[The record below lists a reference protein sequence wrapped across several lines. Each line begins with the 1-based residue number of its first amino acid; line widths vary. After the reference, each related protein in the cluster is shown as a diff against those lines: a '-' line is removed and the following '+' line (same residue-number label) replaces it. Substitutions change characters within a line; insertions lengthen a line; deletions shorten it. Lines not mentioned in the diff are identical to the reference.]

1 MYLQQ
6 THMPKFIHLRNH
18 TEYSLCSGAIRIKQ
32 LVKTAKENK
41 IPALSITDSNNMF
54 GALEFSIMCS
64 GAGIQPIIGCELI
77 IDANPLLTNSTVQ
90 SKDKLE
96 ENFCKIVVI
105 AKTDE
110 GFLNLMSLL
119 SQSYLRRQDKIT
131 PHIDL
136 KTFSEKNEGIIVLSG
151 GSNGILGK
159 AILNEKI
166 DKTDKI
172 IDYFLENFG
181 DNFYMEI
188 QRHGWND
195 EISTEPYFLE
205 MAQKYNIPLVAT
217 NDCYF
222 IEKDMFEAQDA
233 LTCIGTQRFVIEN
246 NRPKLTPEHYFKS
259 EDEMVELFK
268 DIPEAVEN
276 TINIAKRIST
286 MAYTRKPTLPHYDLP
301 EGVSEADEMERI
313 AREGLEDR
321 LKQKFIVDD
330 IKTPE
335 EQEKV
340 REEYTKQLEFELGV
354 IKQMDFPG
362 YFLIVADF
370 IVWSKTHGVPIGP
383 GRGSGAGSVVAWS
396 MKITDL
402 DPIKFELF
410 FERFLNP
417 ERVSMPDFD
426 VDFCQ
431 RGRARSIEY
440 VQNKYGKDMVAQIV
454 TFGKLQSKAV
464 IRDVGRVLGMGYS
477 DVDKISKVIPFDSN
491 LEEALA
497 MDEDLRVKR
506 QTDGEIGKL
515 FDIAIKLEGLNRHSS
530 MHAAGI
536 VIGDKPLEQICP
548 LYFDD
553 SAEMPVVQYDK
564 HWCEEV
570 GLVKFD
576 FLGLKTLTVIKDAL
590 DFIKNIKNVDVD
602 IDNIRLDDKETFEL
616 MKKADTLAVFQIE
629 SSGMKSMLKQIK
641 PDNIEDII
649 ALISLYRPGPMD
661 SIPTYIKRKHGDE
674 SIEYMH
680 PKMEPILKNTYGII
694 IYQEQVMNIAKSLA
708 GYSLGGADLL
718 RRAMGKKIPE
728 IMAQQRGV
736 FVEGCKNFSNI
747 DETKGNEIF
756 DLLAKFAE
764 YGFNKAHAAAYS
776 FISYQTA
783 YLKAHFPV
791 EFMTATLNMEANDT
805 NKINYYLQDIKKH
818 KIIILPPDINK
829 SDPYFK
835 VELIDIEGKRNK
847 QDIYYYGNKELAIR
861 YGLGIIKGVGIDLTE
876 NIKEEIRKNGEF
888 KSIFDFC
895 GRVGTKIVNKKT
907 IESLA
912 KSGAFDS
919 IHENRKQIHD
929 SCEILSSYARSKEE
943 ERNSIQISLFGD
955 LMDNNLSLLPKLVNT
970 DDWLGYDKYQKE
982 FEAFGFYLKNHPLD
996 TIRDELI
1003 AKGIT
1008 FFNEIEEKS
1017 IEDNSIIK
1025 MAGVIISTSIKS
1037 SDKGRYAYISLSDPT
1052 GLAEVSLFN
1061 GDLITEH
1068 KDWLDDKE
1076 HHQLVFE
1083 CQIRKDE
1090 STMRINARDFW
1101 LLDDYLKN
1109 TAEGVE
1115 KVKVI
1120 KKRTPEDFKNYKK
1133 KKEESVSETVV
1144 KEYTLFN
1151 EVKIYVENDKC
1162 LDDLER
1168 ILGKAHFPEK
1178 EKHTKIEFITVDNV
1192 IALPDEYCITEV
1204 ELGRIKGTYGVGK
1217 VEEN

>member
-1 MYLQQ
+1 MA
-6 THMPKFIHLRNH
+6 KFIHLRNH

-32 LVKTAKENK
+32 LVKIAKENK

-64 GAGIQPIIGCELI
+64 SAGIQPIIGCELI
-77 IDANPLLTNSTVQ
+77 IDANPLLTNSVIQ
-90 SKDKLE
+90 NKDKLE

-119 SQSYLRRQDKIT
+119 SQSYLKRQDKIT

-136 KTFSEKNEGIIVLSG
+136 KTFSEKSNGIIVLSG
-151 GSNGILGK
+151 GSSGVLGK

-166 DKTDKI
+166 DKIDKI
-172 IDYFLENFG
+172 IEYFLNSFG

-188 QRHGWND
+188 QRHGWNE
-195 EISTEPYFLE
+195 EIKTEPYFLE
-205 MAQKYNIPLVAT
+205 IAQKHNIPLVAT

-233 LTCIGTQRFVIEN
+233 LTCIGTQRFVSES
-246 NRPKLTPEHYFKS
+246 NRPKLTPEHYFKT
-259 EDEMVELFK
+259 EDEMIDLFR
-268 DIPEAVEN
+268 DIPEAIEN

-497 MDEDLRVKR
+497 MDEDLRRNR
-506 QTDGEIGKL
+506 QEDGEIDKL

-590 DFIKNIKNVDVD
+590 DFIKAIKNIDID
-602 IDNIRLDDKETFEL
+602 IDNIRLDDKETFDL
-616 MKKADTLAVFQIE
+616 MKDADTLAVFQIE

-661 SIPTYIKRKHGDE
+661 SIPTYIKRKHRRE
-674 SIEYMH
+674 PIEYMH

-747 DETKGNEIF
+747 DEKKGNEIF

-791 EFMTATLNMEANDT
+791 EFMTATLNMESKDT
-805 NKINYYLQDIKKH
+805 DKINYYLQDIKKH
-818 KIIILPPDINK
+818 KITILPPDINK

-847 QDIYYYGNKELAIR
+847 PDIYYYENKELAIR

-876 NIKEEIRKNGEF
+876 NIKEEINKNGEF
-888 KSIFDFC
+888 KTIFDFC

-919 IHENRKQIHD
+919 IHKNRKQIHD

-955 LMDNNLSLLPKLVNT
+955 LIDSNTSALPKLVNT
-970 DDWLGYDKYQKE
+970 DDWIGYDKYQKE

-996 TIRDELI
+996 TIKDELI

-1008 FFNEIEEKS
+1008 FFNEIEET
-1017 IEDNSIIK
+1017 IENNSIIK

-1037 SDKGRYAYISLSDPT
+1037 NNKGRYAYISLSDPT

-1061 GDLITEH
+1061 GDLITKH

-1109 TAEGVE
+1109 TTEGVE
-1115 KVKVI
+1115 KVRVI

-1133 KKEESVSETVV
+1133 KKEEVKTEIVT
-1144 KEYTLFN
+1144 KEYNLFS
-1151 EVKIYVENDKC
+1151 EVKIHIENDKC
-1162 LDDLER
+1162 LKDLSIIFE
-1168 ILGKAHFPEK
+1168 KAHFPEK
-1178 EKHTKIEFITVDNV
+1178 EKHTKVEFVTADSLIQ
-1192 IALPDEYCITEV
+1192 LPDEYCITEV
-1204 ELGRIKGTYGVGK
+1204 ELNRIKGTFGIGK
-1217 VEEN
+1217 VEGKN

>member
-1 MYLQQ
+1 MA
-6 THMPKFIHLRNH
+6 KFIHLRNH

-32 LVKTAKENK
+32 LVKIAKENK

-77 IDANPLLTNSTVQ
+77 IDANPLLTNSIIQ

-96 ENFCKIVVI
+96 ENFCKIIVI

-151 GSNGILGK
+151 GSSGVLGK

-166 DKTDKI
+166 DKIDKI
-172 IDYFLENFG
+172 IDYFLNSFG

-195 EISTEPYFLE
+195 EIVTEPYFLE
-205 MAQKYNIPLVAT
+205 MAEKYNIPLIAT

-233 LTCIGTQRFVIEN
+233 LTCIGTQRFVTED
-246 NRPKLTPEHYFKS
+246 NRAKLTPEHYFKT

-313 AREGLEDR
+313 ARKGLEDR

-497 MDEDLRVKR
+497 MDEDLRMKR

-590 DFIKNIKNVDVD
+590 DFIKNIKNIDVD
-602 IDNIRLDDKETFEL
+602 IDNIRLDDKETFDL
-616 MKKADTLAVFQIE
+616 MKEADTLAVFQIE

-661 SIPTYIKRKHGDE
+661 SIPTYIKRKHGIE
-674 SIEYMH
+674 PIEYMH

-747 DETKGNEIF
+747 DEKKGNEIF

-791 EFMTATLNMEANDT
+791 EFMTSTLNMESKDT
-805 NKINYYLQDIKKH
+805 DKINYYLQDIKKH
-818 KIIILPPDINK
+818 KIAILPPDINK

-847 QDIYYYGNKELAIR
+847 PDIYYYGDKELAIR

-876 NIKEEIRKNGEF
+876 NIKEEIRKNGKF
-888 KSIFDFC
+888 KTIFDFC

-955 LMDNNLSLLPKLVNT
+955 LMNDNTNMLPKLVNT
-970 DDWLGYDKYQKE
+970 DDWIGYDKYQKE

-1008 FFNEIEEKS
+1008 FFNEIEES

-1133 KKEESVSETVV
+1133 KKEEEAKIETVV

-1151 EVKIYVENDKC
+1151 EVKIYIENDKC
-1162 LDDLER
+1162 LKDLSI
-1168 ILGKAHFPEK
+1168 ILGKAHFPER
-1178 EKHTKIEFITVDNV
+1178 EKHTKVEFVTVDSV
-1192 IALPDEYCITEV
+1192 IRLPDEYCITEI
-1204 ELGRIKGTYGVGK
+1204 ELNRIRGTFGVGK
-1217 VEEN
+1217 VEEL